1 MKLQSKNTFALIL
14 IACGALIL
22 FGKLGPVL
30 GWFMGLLVPIALIG
44 FGYLGIRNGKK
55 LIGGFLVFL
64 GAIILIGKLTPL
76 IGWIV
81 AILLI
86 AYGISVLTKKNSSY

>member
-30 GWFMGLLVPIALIG
+30 GWFTSLLVPIALIG
-44 FGYLGIRNGKK
+44 FGYLGIKNGRK
-55 LIGGFLVFL
+55 LIGGILLFL
-64 GAIILIGKLTPL
+64 GAFILIGRLTPL

-86 AYGISVLTKKNSSY
+86 ACGISVLAKKQSY